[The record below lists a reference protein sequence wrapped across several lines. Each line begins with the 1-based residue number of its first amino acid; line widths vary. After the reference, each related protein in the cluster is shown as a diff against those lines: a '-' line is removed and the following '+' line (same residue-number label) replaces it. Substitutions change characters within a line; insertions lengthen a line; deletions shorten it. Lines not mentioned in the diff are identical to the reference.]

1 MIDQKVLDF
10 FHGDKLAAQV
20 WTSKYNAL
28 DGTPERS
35 INREVKELN
44 RINQKLGT
52 IPGFEDLYPWLKDYG
67 YISTGGSVKAGLGV
81 NLPVSISNCFVV
93 SSPEDSITGIQK
105 TEEEIEQ
112 ICKRR
117 GGCGVD
123 LSTLRPDGA
132 AVNNSAKSSTGVI
145 PVADKYSA
153 AIQFICQKGR
163 RGALMISLDYLHPD
177 VIEFVKAKLDLKRIT
192 GANISVRVNGEDLY
206 QRADNDE
213 DLILRFPIDLPID
226 ENDPDIAAMDYGVLY
241 QWGDKSEKQWIK
253 KIHARDL
260 ENLIAQS
267 ACKSAEP
274 GCLFWDTIIKE
285 SVPDVYPEKGFRTT
299 STNPCFTGD
308 TIIAV
313 ADGRNGVSIKD
324 LVEENKLFPVYSARK
339 ACGNSTLGY
348 VTEVK
353 TAKAFKTGSK
363 EVILVTLSDGST
375 FRCTPDHRLF
385 DQDFNQLEAKDSL
398 GATLARFYTFFANT
412 GYNKYRHINSK
423 TFNKQYYFIADYYDL
438 GKEYDNMSI
447 HHKDGD
453 SSNDQISNLE
463 FVDADDHLSDDRKG
477 NKNPIYK
484 MNQELFKLLNKRK
497 NILANA
503 SRWEWDSER
512 LSKKLEQFDKEYGPR
527 IKELR
532 ESKSEDEIIDYSY
545 SVKVVNI
552 EYLGVEDVYDLT
564 VEDNHNFFIITKSS
578 DEKYLNCGGVLV
590 HNCGEIPLNPG
601 DSCRLTSI
609 NWFKFVDNPYTDKAC
624 INSETIKNATIAGI
638 ITLDNIAELELE
650 KVSKIL
656 EICEDGVEKKLWE
669 NIYNIGKTGRRL
681 GLGPTGIADML
692 AALNIPYD
700 SNKAIELCGEIQKII
715 AKVAYD
721 TSHKLAK
728 LRGNIEFIDIDK
740 ELNNSRFIMRL
751 ALVIQQD
758 GVDAKELLR
767 TRRNIS
773 MLTAAP
779 NGTNAMMM
787 QVSSGIEPVFKIV
800 MNRAVVLNPGD
811 NIPESRIVILDGV
824 KKYIVRSF
832 HPGFIKWYSITRNIT
847 EEEARE
853 TLENELTE
861 KEVEEAVKESP
872 YYNSTSYDIDPIKKA
887 ELQGTLQKWIDHS
900 ISVTHNLPKGTT
912 FEDVKKLYRKA
923 YKSGCKGVTVYVDGS
938 RTGVLDV
945 KVPEAKD
952 KKDYKRPKILPCRI
966 VRFTN
971 NKEKWYGFV
980 SERDGKPYEIFT
992 APKSAF
998 KVDIPDSTIS
1008 GRITKVKYRLQ
1019 DDTPM
1024 VGTYILSIFDKE
1036 GNEVTIGDVS
1046 RVCEREYFNY
1056 GRLMSGLL
1064 RHDMPMEALL
1074 STLEHL
1080 NFDNEGINS
1089 WKSGVMRA
1097 FKVYLQE
1104 GVTEKIC
1111 PVCKSKLRRESGCL
1125 VCDHCGYSACS

>member
-28 DGTPERS
+28 DGTPEQS

-132 AVNNSAKSSTGVI
+132 AVNNSAKSSTGVV

-213 DLILRFPIDLPID
+213 DLILRFPIDLSID
-226 ENDPDIAAMDYGVLY
+226 ENDPDIEAMDYGVLY
-241 QWGDKSEKQWIK
+241 QWGDKSEKQWVK

-299 STNPCFTGD
+299 STNP
-308 TIIAV
+308 
-313 ADGRNGVSIKD
+313 
-324 LVEENKLFPVYSARK
+324 
-339 ACGNSTLGY
+339 
-348 VTEVK
+348 
-353 TAKAFKTGSK
+353 
-363 EVILVTLSDGST
+363 
-375 FRCTPDHRLF
+375 
-385 DQDFNQLEAKDSL
+385 
-398 GATLARFYTFFANT
+398 
-412 GYNKYRHINSK
+412 
-423 TFNKQYYFIADYYDL
+423 
-438 GKEYDNMSI
+438 
-447 HHKDGD
+447 
-453 SSNDQISNLE
+453 
-463 FVDADDHLSDDRKG
+463 
-477 NKNPIYK
+477 
-484 MNQELFKLLNKRK
+484 
-497 NILANA
+497 
-503 SRWEWDSER
+503 
-512 LSKKLEQFDKEYGPR
+512 
-527 IKELR
+527 
-532 ESKSEDEIIDYSY
+532 
-545 SVKVVNI
+545 
-552 EYLGVEDVYDLT
+552 
-564 VEDNHNFFIITKSS
+564 
-578 DEKYLNCGGVLV
+578 
-590 HNCGEIPLNPG
+590 CGEIPLNPG

-728 LRGNIEFIDIDK
+728 LRGNIKFIDIDK

-751 ALVIQQD
+751 ALAIQQD
-758 GVDAKELLR
+758 GVDAKELLK

-811 NIPESRIVILDGV
+811 NIPESRIVTLDGV

-853 TLENELTE
+853 VLENELTE

-945 KVPEAKD
+945 KIPEAKD

-1019 DDTPM
+1019 DDAPM

-1036 GNEVTIGDVS
+1036 GNEITIGDVS

-1089 WKSGVMRA
+1089 WKSGVMRT
-1097 FKVYLQE
+1097 FKVYLQD

>member
-28 DGTPERS
+28 DGTPEQS

-52 IPGFEDLYPWLKDYG
+52 IPGFEDLYPWLKEYG

-132 AVNNSAKSSTGVI
+132 AVNNSAKSSTGVV

-192 GANISVRVNGEDLY
+192 GANISVRLNGEDLY

-213 DLILRFPIDLPID
+213 DLILRFPIDLSID

-241 QWGDKSEKQWIK
+241 QWGDKSEKQWVK

-299 STNPCFTGD
+299 STNP
-308 TIIAV
+308 
-313 ADGRNGVSIKD
+313 
-324 LVEENKLFPVYSARK
+324 
-339 ACGNSTLGY
+339 
-348 VTEVK
+348 
-353 TAKAFKTGSK
+353 
-363 EVILVTLSDGST
+363 
-375 FRCTPDHRLF
+375 
-385 DQDFNQLEAKDSL
+385 
-398 GATLARFYTFFANT
+398 
-412 GYNKYRHINSK
+412 
-423 TFNKQYYFIADYYDL
+423 
-438 GKEYDNMSI
+438 
-447 HHKDGD
+447 
-453 SSNDQISNLE
+453 
-463 FVDADDHLSDDRKG
+463 
-477 NKNPIYK
+477 
-484 MNQELFKLLNKRK
+484 
-497 NILANA
+497 
-503 SRWEWDSER
+503 
-512 LSKKLEQFDKEYGPR
+512 
-527 IKELR
+527 
-532 ESKSEDEIIDYSY
+532 
-545 SVKVVNI
+545 
-552 EYLGVEDVYDLT
+552 
-564 VEDNHNFFIITKSS
+564 
-578 DEKYLNCGGVLV
+578 
-590 HNCGEIPLNPG
+590 CGEIPLNPG

-751 ALVIQQD
+751 ALAIQQD

-811 NIPESRIVILDGV
+811 NIPESRLVTLDGV

-853 TLENELTE
+853 VLENELTE

-912 FEDVKKLYRKA
+912 FEDIKKLYRKA

-998 KVDIPDSTIS
+998 KIDIPDSTIS

-1019 DDTPM
+1019 DDAPM

-1036 GNEVTIGDVS
+1036 GNEITIGDVS

-1097 FKVYLQE
+1097 FKVYLQD

>member
-28 DGTPERS
+28 DGTPEQS

-132 AVNNSAKSSTGVI
+132 AVNNSAKSSTGVV

-299 STNPCFTGD
+299 STNPC
-308 TIIAV
+308 
-313 ADGRNGVSIKD
+313 
-324 LVEENKLFPVYSARK
+324 
-339 ACGNSTLGY
+339 
-348 VTEVK
+348 
-353 TAKAFKTGSK
+353 
-363 EVILVTLSDGST
+363 
-375 FRCTPDHRLF
+375 
-385 DQDFNQLEAKDSL
+385 
-398 GATLARFYTFFANT
+398 
-412 GYNKYRHINSK
+412 
-423 TFNKQYYFIADYYDL
+423 
-438 GKEYDNMSI
+438 
-447 HHKDGD
+447 
-453 SSNDQISNLE
+453 
-463 FVDADDHLSDDRKG
+463 
-477 NKNPIYK
+477 
-484 MNQELFKLLNKRK
+484 
-497 NILANA
+497 
-503 SRWEWDSER
+503 
-512 LSKKLEQFDKEYGPR
+512 
-527 IKELR
+527 
-532 ESKSEDEIIDYSY
+532 
-545 SVKVVNI
+545 
-552 EYLGVEDVYDLT
+552 
-564 VEDNHNFFIITKSS
+564 
-578 DEKYLNCGGVLV
+578 
-590 HNCGEIPLNPG
+590 GEIPLNPG

-669 NIYNIGKTGRRL
+669 TIYNIGKTGRRL

-721 TSHKLAK
+721 ISHKLAK

-751 ALVIQQD
+751 ALAIQQD

-811 NIPESRIVILDGV
+811 NIPESRIVTLDGV

-832 HPGFIKWYSITRNIT
+832 HPGFIRWYSITRNIT
-847 EEEARE
+847 EEEARGV
-853 TLENELTE
+853 LENELTE

-998 KVDIPDSTIS
+998 KVDIPESTIS

-1019 DDTPM
+1019 DDAPM

-1097 FKVYLQE
+1097 FKVYLQD

>member
-28 DGTPERS
+28 DGTPEQS

-93 SSPEDSITGIQK
+93 SSPEDSITGLQK

-132 AVNNSAKSSTGVI
+132 AVNNSAKSSTGVV

-213 DLILRFPIDLPID
+213 DLILRFPIDLPIN

-299 STNPCFTGD
+299 STNPC
-308 TIIAV
+308 
-313 ADGRNGVSIKD
+313 
-324 LVEENKLFPVYSARK
+324 
-339 ACGNSTLGY
+339 
-348 VTEVK
+348 
-353 TAKAFKTGSK
+353 
-363 EVILVTLSDGST
+363 
-375 FRCTPDHRLF
+375 
-385 DQDFNQLEAKDSL
+385 
-398 GATLARFYTFFANT
+398 
-412 GYNKYRHINSK
+412 
-423 TFNKQYYFIADYYDL
+423 
-438 GKEYDNMSI
+438 
-447 HHKDGD
+447 
-453 SSNDQISNLE
+453 
-463 FVDADDHLSDDRKG
+463 
-477 NKNPIYK
+477 
-484 MNQELFKLLNKRK
+484 
-497 NILANA
+497 
-503 SRWEWDSER
+503 
-512 LSKKLEQFDKEYGPR
+512 
-527 IKELR
+527 
-532 ESKSEDEIIDYSY
+532 
-545 SVKVVNI
+545 
-552 EYLGVEDVYDLT
+552 
-564 VEDNHNFFIITKSS
+564 
-578 DEKYLNCGGVLV
+578 
-590 HNCGEIPLNPG
+590 GEIPLNPG

-624 INSETIKNATIAGI
+624 INRETIKNATIAGI

-751 ALVIQQD
+751 ALAIQQD

-811 NIPESRIVILDGV
+811 NIPESRIVTLDGV

-847 EEEARE
+847 KEEARE
-853 TLENELTE
+853 VLENELTE

-998 KVDIPDSTIS
+998 KVDIPDSAIS

-1019 DDTPM
+1019 DDAPM

-1036 GNEVTIGDVS
+1036 GTEVTIGDVS

>member
-28 DGTPERS
+28 DGTPEQS

-52 IPGFEDLYPWLKDYG
+52 IPGFEDLYPWLKEYG

-132 AVNNSAKSSTGVI
+132 AVNNSAKSSTGVV

-213 DLILRFPIDLPID
+213 DLILRFPIDLSID

-241 QWGDKSEKQWIK
+241 QWGDKSEKQWVK

-299 STNPCFTGD
+299 STNP
-308 TIIAV
+308 
-313 ADGRNGVSIKD
+313 
-324 LVEENKLFPVYSARK
+324 
-339 ACGNSTLGY
+339 
-348 VTEVK
+348 
-353 TAKAFKTGSK
+353 
-363 EVILVTLSDGST
+363 
-375 FRCTPDHRLF
+375 
-385 DQDFNQLEAKDSL
+385 
-398 GATLARFYTFFANT
+398 
-412 GYNKYRHINSK
+412 
-423 TFNKQYYFIADYYDL
+423 
-438 GKEYDNMSI
+438 
-447 HHKDGD
+447 
-453 SSNDQISNLE
+453 
-463 FVDADDHLSDDRKG
+463 
-477 NKNPIYK
+477 
-484 MNQELFKLLNKRK
+484 
-497 NILANA
+497 
-503 SRWEWDSER
+503 
-512 LSKKLEQFDKEYGPR
+512 
-527 IKELR
+527 
-532 ESKSEDEIIDYSY
+532 
-545 SVKVVNI
+545 
-552 EYLGVEDVYDLT
+552 
-564 VEDNHNFFIITKSS
+564 
-578 DEKYLNCGGVLV
+578 
-590 HNCGEIPLNPG
+590 CGEIPLNPG

-751 ALVIQQD
+751 ALAIQQD

-811 NIPESRIVILDGV
+811 NIPESRIVTLDGV

-853 TLENELTE
+853 VLENELTE

-1019 DDTPM
+1019 DDAPM

-1097 FKVYLQE
+1097 FKVYLQD

>member
-28 DGTPERS
+28 DGTPEQS

-81 NLPVSISNCFVV
+81 NLPISISNCFVV

-132 AVNNSAKSSTGVI
+132 AVNNSAKSSTGVV

-299 STNPCFTGD
+299 STNPC
-308 TIIAV
+308 
-313 ADGRNGVSIKD
+313 
-324 LVEENKLFPVYSARK
+324 
-339 ACGNSTLGY
+339 
-348 VTEVK
+348 
-353 TAKAFKTGSK
+353 
-363 EVILVTLSDGST
+363 
-375 FRCTPDHRLF
+375 
-385 DQDFNQLEAKDSL
+385 
-398 GATLARFYTFFANT
+398 
-412 GYNKYRHINSK
+412 
-423 TFNKQYYFIADYYDL
+423 
-438 GKEYDNMSI
+438 
-447 HHKDGD
+447 
-453 SSNDQISNLE
+453 
-463 FVDADDHLSDDRKG
+463 
-477 NKNPIYK
+477 
-484 MNQELFKLLNKRK
+484 
-497 NILANA
+497 
-503 SRWEWDSER
+503 
-512 LSKKLEQFDKEYGPR
+512 
-527 IKELR
+527 
-532 ESKSEDEIIDYSY
+532 
-545 SVKVVNI
+545 
-552 EYLGVEDVYDLT
+552 
-564 VEDNHNFFIITKSS
+564 
-578 DEKYLNCGGVLV
+578 
-590 HNCGEIPLNPG
+590 GEIPLNPG

-624 INSETIKNATIAGI
+624 INRKTIKNATIAGI

-700 SNKAIELCGEIQKII
+700 SNKAIELCGEIQKTI

-740 ELNNSRFIMRL
+740 ELNNSGFIMRL
-751 ALVIQQD
+751 ALAIQQD

-811 NIPESRIVILDGV
+811 NIPESRIVTLDGV

-832 HPGFIKWYSITRNIT
+832 HPGFIRWYSITRNIT

-853 TLENELTE
+853 VLENELTE

-872 YYNSTSYDIDPIKKA
+872 YYNSTSYDIDPIRKA

-1019 DDTPM
+1019 DDAPM

-1036 GNEVTIGDVS
+1036 GSEVTIGDVS

-1097 FKVYLQE
+1097 FKVYLQD

>member
-20 WTSKYNAL
+20 WTSKYDAL
-28 DGTPERS
+28 DGTPEQS

-52 IPGFEDLYPWLKDYG
+52 IPGFEDLYPWLKNYG

-81 NLPVSISNCFVV
+81 NLPISISNCFVV

-132 AVNNSAKSSTGVI
+132 AVNNSAKSSTGVV

-177 VIEFVKAKLDLKRIT
+177 VVEFVKAKLDLKRIT

-299 STNPCFTGD
+299 STNPC
-308 TIIAV
+308 
-313 ADGRNGVSIKD
+313 
-324 LVEENKLFPVYSARK
+324 
-339 ACGNSTLGY
+339 
-348 VTEVK
+348 
-353 TAKAFKTGSK
+353 
-363 EVILVTLSDGST
+363 
-375 FRCTPDHRLF
+375 
-385 DQDFNQLEAKDSL
+385 
-398 GATLARFYTFFANT
+398 
-412 GYNKYRHINSK
+412 
-423 TFNKQYYFIADYYDL
+423 
-438 GKEYDNMSI
+438 
-447 HHKDGD
+447 
-453 SSNDQISNLE
+453 
-463 FVDADDHLSDDRKG
+463 
-477 NKNPIYK
+477 
-484 MNQELFKLLNKRK
+484 
-497 NILANA
+497 
-503 SRWEWDSER
+503 
-512 LSKKLEQFDKEYGPR
+512 
-527 IKELR
+527 
-532 ESKSEDEIIDYSY
+532 
-545 SVKVVNI
+545 
-552 EYLGVEDVYDLT
+552 
-564 VEDNHNFFIITKSS
+564 
-578 DEKYLNCGGVLV
+578 
-590 HNCGEIPLNPG
+590 GEIPLNPG

-656 EICEDGVEKKLWE
+656 EICEEGVEKKLWE

-728 LRGNIEFIDIDK
+728 LRGNIEFINIDK

-751 ALVIQQD
+751 ALAIQQD

-811 NIPESRIVILDGV
+811 NIPESRIVTLDGV

-832 HPGFIKWYSITRNIT
+832 HPGFIRWYSITRNIT

-853 TLENELTE
+853 VLENELTE

-971 NKEKWYGFV
+971 NKEKWYGFI

-1019 DDTPM
+1019 DDAPM
-1024 VGTYILSIFDKE
+1024 VKTYILSIFDKE

-1097 FKVYLQE
+1097 FKVYLQD